1 MAGSVI
7 GALRVDLGLN
17 SAQFIKGTKNAESA
31 MKGMSLKMAA
41 AGAAIGAALGAATAA
56 AVNLA
61 RDAVNVADEISKSA
75 VKIGIGTEELSRL
88 RYAADLSGV
97 SFQGLEKGLLIL
109 NRNMA
114 QAAEG
119 SGKAAT
125 AFASM
130 GINVSNADGTLKT
143 TTQVLAE
150 MADVFATMPDG
161 AQKSALAMA
170 VLGKSGADMIPLI
183 NGGSGALKE
192 LTEEAS
198 RFGIVIDEET
208 GRRAEEFNDNLSRL
222 QGVFSSLATR
232 IAAEMLPSL
241 VGLQTWLISNQDAIL
256 GAARSVVEFGGSLV
270 RLVQSLAPL
279 LAGFAAYRAAL
290 LAASAAQ
297 AVYVAGMTA
306 FSFAVGGARAATI
319 ALNTALISNPFTAV
333 AVAVGTLTAAF
344 IGMRNAQAEARAETN
359 NLITSLKA
367 LAGARGADFI
377 SRRNEAVVSLL
388 TKQAELARLEK
399 QLGAQT
405 GQAAGFAAEAL
416 GPKIRSLREQVSEL
430 EAGIEQ
436 ADNSAKAA
444 AAAMRSINVPAADAG
459 VALTSAGAAARNAGG
474 SFRAAGDDLQRLT
487 DRLFPYQAAMRQ
499 LDADE
504 ALIRSQKNLTEA
516 RKEELLAALE
526 QERFRTRTR
535 GLGQAT
541 VSGGLLNTDPI
552 IDAAEEFR
560 KTQGDL
566 ARDTEVKTVRIAES
580 FAQMSQRITSSLQG
594 LANSVRSG
602 DFLGILGG
610 VLDIFTSLGSAG
622 VFGSGLQGSLNSI
635 PSFAGGGFT
644 GNGAR
649 TGGLD
654 GKGGYLAM
662 LHPRETVLDH
672 TKGQGMGGRVHVTVS
687 VDKSG
692 NLQAF
697 VDDQI
702 MSRAP
707 MIASASASLAQGQM
721 AQRAQRRVR

>member
-541 VSGGLLNTDPI
+541 VSGGLLSTGPLVDFGK
-552 IDAAEEFR
+552 EL
-560 KTQGDL
+560 GDL
-566 ARDTEVKTVRIAES
+566 QKDSEVKTVRIAES

-702 MSRAP
+702 MSRGP